1 MFALAPIL
9 WGAGIG
15 ALSSMAFGKD
25 PIKGAVLGGATGGL
39 LDKFP
44 AGAWTGGSA
53 QAASTAPTS
62 MGVNLAPV
70 AADAPISYALAP
82 EIAQGAGVNLT
93 NAVPSVTDAAYAFNP
108 VAQGAGMGSI
118 NNLAQYSTGAGYDL
132 MANNPSMFDE
142 LRPYLNV
149 RDLSGAAQVA
159 SQFQPRP
166 LPTPQG
172 GQETRGQAPQGT
184 DVMAL
189 LQTIKQPERRRI
201 TLL

>member
-1 MFALAPIL
+1 MAFALAPIL

-39 LDKFP
+39 LDKIP

-53 QAASTAPTS
+53 QALSTTPTS

-82 EIAQGAGVNLT
+82 EVAQGAGINFA
-93 NAVPSVTDAAYAFNP
+93 NAAADAMGYAFNP

-118 NNLAQYSTGAGYDL
+118 DNLAQYSTGTGYDL

-149 RDLSGAAQVA
+149 RDVSGAAQIA
-159 SQFQPRP
+159 SQYQPRP
-166 LPTPQG
+166 LPTPQS
-172 GQETRGQAPQGT
+172 GQVSRGQAPEGN
-184 DVMAL
+184 DVMSL
-189 LQTIKQPERRRI
+189 IGSIKQPERRRL